1 MGRRQDWQARIKQRV
16 SRVAHGTGRRPV
28 LQAAYGG
35 LIAAQTAAA
44 SAWAGRRGGGPV
56 DPGNLT
62 LVVKTFERPGVLER
76 MLASVRRVFSG
87 PVVVADDSRT
97 PLTLADPGVRVVA
110 LPFDTGIGAGRNALL
125 AAVETEYVF
134 MTDDDMVLLPDFDV
148 ARAVAYLDRNPGVDV
163 VGGRVVHLPL
173 WRTADYSSAA
183 LYAQRGEP
191 RARQGTLIDGLPVA
205 YKVPNFYI
213 ARTDAVRSIGYDDRL
228 KRVDHNDFFTSAYGR
243 LVCVV
248 DPKMVCLHAHSYFD
262 AHYQSFR
269 MDTSADLA
277 WIAQKW
283 GGRDESLP
291 EASGGLTP
299 AQRHAFHHAAVEVVA
314 RDLGATVVHG
324 GGPDSERAR
333 ISVVGDAE
341 PLLAVLGTMGWRGGR
356 GHLTHPLWGELQ
368 VHHDEG
374 AEGAVPA
381 TFAGI
386 PGLAREAGRWPG
398 VGLEGSSGWQD
409 PKDHG
414 GSATRKCLV
423 GDVCRSP
430 RAGWLET
437 DEVVLAAPLPAG
449 PVLTLSTPGDALF
462 LAFGSDPRSPDE
474 VVAEVLAAFDD
485 PPADAEGQ
493 LHGFV
498 RLLVEQGLLER

>member
-1 MGRRQDWQARIKQRV
+1 MGGRHDWQGKLKQRI
-16 SRVAHGTGRRPV
+16 SRVAHGSGRRPV

-35 LIAAQTAAA
+35 LIAAESAVA
-44 SAWAGRRGGGPV
+44 SAWAGRRGHGPV

-62 LVVKTFERPGVLER
+62 LVVKTFERPAVLER
-76 MLASVRRVFSG
+76 MLASVRKVFSG
-87 PVVVADDSRT
+87 PVIVADDSRT
-97 PLTLADPGVRVVA
+97 PATLREPNTRVLA

-125 AAVETEYVF
+125 AAVETPYVF

-148 ARAVAYLDRNPGVDV
+148 SRIVAYLERNPQVDV

-173 WRTADYSSAA
+173 WKTADYSSAA

-191 RARQGTLIDGLPVA
+191 KVRQGTLIDGMPVA

-248 DPKMVCLHAHSYFD
+248 DPDMVCLHAHSYFN

-269 MDTSADLA
+269 MDTSEDLA

-283 GGRDESLP
+283 SGRGETLP
-291 EASGGLTP
+291 QSSDGLTDG
-299 AQRHAFHHAAVEVVA
+299 QRLAFHHAAIEVVA

-324 GGPDSERAR
+324 GGPDSDRAR
-333 ISVVGDAE
+333 VSVVGDPD
-341 PLLAVLGTMGWRGGR
+341 PLVAVLGTMGWQASR
-356 GHLTHPLWGELQ
+356 GHLTHALWGDLQ
-368 VHHDEG
+368 VHPRTESVLD
-374 AEGAVPA
+374 AVPA
-381 TFAGI
+381 VFAGI
-386 PGLAREAGRWPG
+386 TGLAREAGRWPVPPTG
-398 VGLEGSSGWQD
+398 GDAPAEPAASGL
-409 PKDHG
+409 
-414 GSATRKCLV
+414 RL
-423 GDVCRSP
+423 SP
-430 RAGWLET
+430 RAGWL
-437 DEVVLAAPLPAG
+437 DAGEVVLAAPLPAG
-449 PVLTLSTPGDALF
+449 PVLTLGTPGDLVFAG
-462 LAFGSDPRSPDE
+462 FGPTRRAPDE

-485 PPADAEGQ
+485 PPADAEEH
-493 LHGFV
+493 LDGFV